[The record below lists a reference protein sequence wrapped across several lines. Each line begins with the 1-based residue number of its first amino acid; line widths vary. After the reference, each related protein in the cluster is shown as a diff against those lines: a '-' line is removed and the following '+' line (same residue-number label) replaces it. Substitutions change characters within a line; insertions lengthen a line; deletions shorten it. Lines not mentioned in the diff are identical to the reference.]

1 MRKER
6 EEAVR
11 RTGRIGVQ
19 LAALGIAFSVF
30 GVSAVFGANALDNA
44 AVLTAADPYEGITQD
59 GELGIAQLSSE
70 EDGFFSDSSAELPL
84 SESGME
90 SSDAN
95 SESGAGESERS
106 GSSSPSSNRAESS
119 GQASS
124 SSRVSSQ
131 APAVSSK
138 PSVPSKPSSSA
149 AVSSSPS
156 SSAAVSSSPSSSN
169 QDDEDLIYI
178 IAGAVQCEIVGTG
191 TTPIPQ
197 YYEAY
202 KAQAVACRSYME
214 NYKKTYGR
222 YPSMSFK
229 TPHPKTIELVRS
241 VYREV
246 MYYGASPVNAVYHA
260 ASGGHTQSSQYVWG
274 GSLAYLT
281 AVESAYDELPSSFS
295 ISAEDA
301 RQKLAASGIS
311 VSGEP
316 ETWFDLSGATYTDG
330 GFVYTIPVCG
340 VKVKAR
346 TLREQVF
353 GSNSLKSTK
362 ITAITVSGDTIT
374 FSTLGYGHGVGMSQR
389 GALGYSAAGW
399 GYRQILT
406 HYYKGITI
414 KTM

>member
-30 GVSAVFGANALDNA
+30 GVSAVFGADTLDSA

-70 EDGFFSDSSAELPL
+70 ENGFFSDSSAELPPD
-84 SESGME
+84 ESAME

-95 SESGAGESERS
+95 LESSVLESERS

-131 APAVSSK
+131 VSAALSRPSVSSK
-138 PSVPSKPSSSA
+138 PASSA

-156 SSAAVSSSPSSSN
+156 SSSSS

-178 IAGAVQCEIVGTG
+178 ISGAVQCEIVGTG

-229 TPHPKTIELVRS
+229 TPHQKTIELVRS
-241 VYREV
+241 VYHEV
-246 MYYGASPVNAVYHA
+246 MYYGASPANAVYHA

-295 ISAEDA
+295 ISAENA
-301 RQKLAASGIS
+301 RQKLAASGIL
-311 VSGEP
+311 V
-316 ETWFDLSGATYTDG
+316 

-346 TLREQVF
+346 ILRDQVF

-406 HYYKGITI
+406 HYYKGVTF

>member
-30 GVSAVFGANALDNA
+30 GVSAVFGADTLDSA

-70 EDGFFSDSSAELPL
+70 ENGFFSDSSAELPPD
-84 SESGME
+84 ESAME

-95 SESGAGESERS
+95 LESSVLESERS

-131 APAVSSK
+131 VSAALSRPSVSSK
-138 PSVPSKPSSSA
+138 PASSA

-156 SSAAVSSSPSSSN
+156 SSSSS

-178 IAGAVQCEIVGTG
+178 ISGAVQCEIVGTG

-229 TPHPKTIELVRS
+229 TPHQKTIELVRS
-241 VYREV
+241 VYHEV
-246 MYYGASPVNAVYHA
+246 MYYGASPANAVYHA

-295 ISAEDA
+295 ISAENA
-301 RQKLAASGIS
+301 RQKLAASGIL
-311 VSGEP
+311 VSCEP
-316 ETWFDLSGATYTDG
+316 ETLFG

-346 TLREQVF
+346 ILRDQVF

-406 HYYKGITI
+406 HYYKGVTF

>member
-6 EEAVR
+6 EETVR

-44 AVLTAADPYEGITQD
+44 VVLTAANPYEGITQD
-59 GELGIAQLSSE
+59 GELGIAQISSGE
-70 EDGFFSDSSAELPL
+70 EGFFSDSSAEQSPDESVLESSNTE
-84 SESGME
+84 SES
-90 SSDAN
+90 S
-95 SESGAGESERS
+95 AGESES
-106 GSSSPSSNRAESS
+106 F
-119 GQASS
+119 
-124 SSRVSSQ
+124 
-131 APAVSSK
+131 
-138 PSVPSKPSSSA
+138 
-149 AVSSSPS
+149 VSSSPS
-156 SSAAVSSSPSSSN
+156 SSRTESSGKASFVSRPSSQASSSPSSKPSASSKPASSVAASSSVSSAK

-229 TPHPKTIELVRS
+229 TPHQKTIELVRS
-241 VYREV
+241 VYHEV
-246 MYYGASPVNAVYHA
+246 MYYGASPINAVYHA

-281 AVESAYDELPSSFS
+281 AVESAYDELPSTFS

-301 RQKLAASGIS
+301 RKKLAASGIS

-316 ETWFDLSGATYTDG
+316 ETWFDLSGAAYTDG

-362 ITAITVSGDTIT
+362 ITAITVSGNTIT
-374 FSTLGYGHGVGMSQR
+374 FSTQGYGHGVGMSQR

-406 HYYKGITI
+406 HYYKGITF

>member
-30 GVSAVFGANALDNA
+30 GVSAVFGANALDSA

-70 EDGFFSDSSAELPL
+70 ENGFFSDSSAELPPDE
-84 SESGME
+84 SEME

-95 SESGAGESERS
+95 SESSAGESERS
-106 GSSSPSSNRAESS
+106 DASSPSSNHAESS

-124 SSRVSSQ
+124 SSRDPSQ
-131 APAVSSK
+131 ASAASSRPSVSSK
-138 PSVPSKPSSSA
+138 PASSA

-156 SSAAVSSSPSSSN
+156 SSSSN

-178 IAGAVQCEIVGTG
+178 ISGAVQCEIVGTG

-202 KAQAVACRSYME
+202 RAQAVACRSYME

-229 TPHPKTIELVRS
+229 TPHQKTIELVRG
-241 VYREV
+241 VYHEV
-246 MYYGASPVNAVYHA
+246 MYYGESPANAVYHA
-260 ASGGHTQSSQYVWG
+260 ASGGHTQSSQFVWG
-274 GSLAYLT
+274 GSLAY
-281 AVESAYDELPSSFS
+281 
-295 ISAEDA
+295 
-301 RQKLAASGIS
+301 RQKLAASGIL
-311 VSGEP
+311 VSGDP

-346 TLREQVF
+346 ILREQVF

-406 HYYKGITI
+406 HYYKGVTF

>member
-1 MRKER
+1 MRKEH
-6 EEAVR
+6 EETVR

-30 GVSAVFGANALDNA
+30 GMSAVFGANALDGA
-44 AVLTAADPYEGITQD
+44 VVLTAADPYEGITQD
-59 GELGIAQLSSE
+59 GELGIAQLSSG
-70 EDGFFSDSSAELPL
+70 EDGFLFGSSAEL
-84 SESGME
+84 SSDESVLE
-90 SSDAN
+90 SSDTEPESSTAE
-95 SESGAGESERS
+95 SESSL
-106 GSSSPSSNRAESS
+106 SSSPSSNRTESS
-119 GQASS
+119 GQTSP
-124 SSRVSSQ
+124 SSRASSQ

-138 PSVPSKPSSSA
+138 SSVSSKPAS
-149 AVSSSPS
+149 SSSPS
-156 SSAAVSSSPSSSN
+156 SAN

-229 TPHPKTIELVRS
+229 TPHQKTIELVRS

-246 MYYGASPVNAVYHA
+246 MYYGASPINAVYHA

-274 GSLAYLT
+274 GSLAYLA
-281 AVESAYDELPSSFS
+281 AVESAYDELPSTFS
-295 ISAEDA
+295 ISAEEA

-362 ITAITVSGDTIT
+362 ITAITVSGNTIT

-406 HYYKGITI
+406 HYYKGITF

>member
-6 EEAVR
+6 EETVR

-30 GVSAVFGANALDNA
+30 GVSAVFGANALDG
-44 AVLTAADPYEGITQD
+44 AVVPTAADPYEGITQD
-59 GELGIAQLSSE
+59 GELGIAQLSSG
-70 EDGFFSDSSAELPL
+70 EDGFFLSSSTELSSDESVLESSNME
-84 SESGME
+84 SES
-90 SSDAN
+90 ST
-95 SESGAGESERS
+95 GESESSVSSSASSDRTESS
-106 GSSSPSSNRAESS
+106 GQSSPSSRT
-119 GQASS
+119 
-124 SSRVSSQ
+124 SSQ

-138 PSVPSKPSSSA
+138 PTVSSKPASSA
-149 AVSSSPS
+149 AASSSDS
-156 SSAAVSSSPSSSN
+156 SVN

-229 TPHPKTIELVRS
+229 TPHQKTIELVRS
-241 VYREV
+241 VYHEV
-246 MYYGASPVNAVYHA
+246 MYYGASPINAVYHA

-281 AVESAYDELPSSFS
+281 AVESAYDELPSTFS

-362 ITAITVSGDTIT
+362 ITAITVSGNTIT
-374 FSTLGYGHGVGMSQR
+374 FSTQGYGHGVGMSQR

-406 HYYKGITI
+406 HYYKGITF

>member
-30 GVSAVFGANALDNA
+30 GVSAVFGANALNSA
-44 AVLTAADPYEGITQD
+44 AVLTAADPDEGITQD

-70 EDGFFSDSSAELPL
+70 ENGFFSESSAELPPDE
-84 SESGME
+84 SEME

-95 SESGAGESERS
+95 SESSAGESERS
-106 GSSSPSSNRAESS
+106 DASSPSSNHAESS

-124 SSRVSSQ
+124 SSRDPSQ
-131 APAVSSK
+131 ASAASSRPSVSSK
-138 PSVPSKPSSSA
+138 PASSA

-156 SSAAVSSSPSSSN
+156 SSSSN

-178 IAGAVQCEIVGTG
+178 ISGAVQCEIVGTG

-202 KAQAVACRSYME
+202 RAQAVACRSYME

-229 TPHPKTIELVRS
+229 TPHQKTIELVRG
-241 VYREV
+241 VYHEV
-246 MYYGASPVNAVYHA
+246 MYYGESPANAVYHA
-260 ASGGHTQSSQYVWG
+260 ASGGHTQSSQFVWG

-295 ISAEDA
+295 ISAENA
-301 RQKLAASGIS
+301 RQKLAASGIL
-311 VSGEP
+311 VSGDP

-346 TLREQVF
+346 ILREQVF

-406 HYYKGITI
+406 HYYKGVTF

>member
-6 EEAVR
+6 ERIVR
-11 RTGRIGVQ
+11 RTGHIGVQ

-30 GVSAVFGANALDNA
+30 GVSAVFGANALDGA
-44 AVLTAADPYEGITQD
+44 VVLTAADPYEEITQD
-59 GELGIAQLSSE
+59 GELGIAQLSSG
-70 EDGFFSDSSAELPL
+70 EDGLFLGSSAELSSDDSVL
-84 SESGME
+84 E
-90 SSDAN
+90 SSDTE
-95 SESGAGESERS
+95 SESSTGELESS
-106 GSSSPSSNRAESS
+106 FSSSPSSNRTESS
-119 GQASS
+119 GQT
-124 SSRVSSQ
+124 SSQ
-131 APAVSSK
+131 TSAVSSK
-138 PSVPSKPSSSA
+138 PSVSSKPASSA
-149 AVSSSPS
+149 AVSSSS
-156 SSAAVSSSPSSSN
+156 SSAN

-229 TPHPKTIELVRS
+229 TPHQKTIELVRG
-241 VYREV
+241 VYHEV
-246 MYYGASPVNAVYHA
+246 MYYGTSPINAVYHA

-281 AVESAYDELPSSFS
+281 AVESAYDELPSTFS

-362 ITAITVSGDTIT
+362 ITAITVSGNTIT
-374 FSTLGYGHGVGMSQR
+374 FSTQGYGHGVGMSQR

-406 HYYKGITI
+406 HYYKGITF

>member
-1 MRKER
+1 MRKEKR
-6 EEAVR
+6 ECVR

-19 LAALGIAFSVF
+19 LAALGAAFSVF
-30 GVSAVFGANALDNA
+30 GMSAVFGANALDQT
-44 AVLTAADPYEGITQD
+44 AVYAAADPYEGITQD
-59 GELGIAQLSSE
+59 GELGIAQLSSQ
-70 EDGFFSDSSAELPL
+70 EDGLFPDSSAEV
-84 SESGME
+84 SVEESGLE
-90 SSDAN
+90 SS
-95 SESGAGESERS
+95 GTESEERAAQS
-106 GSSSPSSNRAESS
+106 EPSVSSPSSSSPSSHHPASS

-124 SSRVSSQ
+124 SGHTSSSPPV
-131 APAVSSK
+131 ASSK
-138 PSVPSKPSSSA
+138 PASSA
-149 AVSSSPS
+149 AASSSG
-156 SSAAVSSSPSSSN
+156 SSAN

-178 IAGAVQCEIVGTG
+178 IAGAVQCEIVGTN
-191 TTPIPQ
+191 TTPIPR

-214 NYKKTYGR
+214 HYKKTYGR

-229 TPHPKTIELVRS
+229 TPHAKTIELVRS

-246 MYYGASPVNAVYHA
+246 MYYGASPINAVYHA
-260 ASGGHTQSSQYVWG
+260 AAGGHTQSSQYVWG
-274 GSLAYLT
+274 GSLPYLS
-281 AVESAYDELPSSFS
+281 AVESAYDDLPSTFS
-295 ISAEDA
+295 ISADA
-301 RQKLAASGIS
+301 AKQKLTAAGIS
-311 VSGEP
+311 VSGDP
-316 ETWFDLSGATYTDG
+316 ETWFDLDGATYTDG

-353 GSNSLKSTK
+353 GSNNLKSTK
-362 ITAITVSGDTIT
+362 ITAITVSGSTIT
-374 FSTLGYGHGVGMSQR
+374 FSTKGYGHGAGLSQR